1 VLVFVVFKVSGIDH
15 GTKETFIIANSSTTL
30 LIVPSIGK
38 YFLTI
43 ASIAGHRSLTVL
55 VLGLLIVMLPA
66 PFITGRILAIAQ
78 APIAE
83 EKAPE
88 LGKIVF
94 IDYGRP
100 GKDPPGRQQQQE
112 EDIHSGASSST
123 DPCGDGSS
131 QYSLSQPKWNSFPV
145 SYYLNSNAVTSGV
158 DRSAA
163 RQALVNAFNTI
174 DRENHPS
181 VTFFTRTYDSTN
193 AKIKVSW
200 AAIDGSGGALARTT
214 VWYNTATKVISKAEV
229 VFDTGD
235 KWFISSQPSCAGIA
249 GSPFDIENVAV
260 HEIGHAVGLGHVS
273 DTKLTMY
280 GSAAQGETLKRSL
293 GIGDQRG
300 IDAIY

>member
-1 VLVFVVFKVSGIDH
+1 M
-15 GTKETFIIANSSTTL
+15 
-30 LIVPSIGK
+30 LIVPLIRK
-38 YFLTI
+38 YLLGLTYI
-43 ASIAGHRSLTVL
+43 TRHHTSTVL
-55 VLGLLIVMLPA
+55 VLALLLVTLA
-66 PFITGRILAIAQ
+66 TPFTAEMMIATAQ
-78 APIAE
+78 APIAQ

-88 LGKIVF
+88 LEKIVF

-100 GKDPPGRQQQQE
+100 GKDPPGKQQQQE

-131 QYSLSQPKWNSFPV
+131 LYSLSQTKWNSFPV

-193 AKIKVSW
+193 AKIKVWW

-235 KWFISSQPSCAGIA
+235 KWFVSSKWSCAGIA

-293 GIGDQRG
+293 GIGDQKG

>member
-1 VLVFVVFKVSGIDH
+1 M
-15 GTKETFIIANSSTTL
+15 
-30 LIVPSIGK
+30 
-38 YFLTI
+38 LT
-43 ASIAGHRSLTVL
+43 
-55 VLGLLIVMLPA
+55 A
-66 PFITGRILAIAQ
+66 PFTAGRMLATAQ

-88 LGKIVF
+88 LEKIVF

-112 EDIHSGASSST
+112 EEDIHSGASGST

-131 QYSLSQPKWNSFPV
+131 RYALSQIKWNTFPV
-145 SYYLNSNAVTSGV
+145 SYHINANGVTSGI
-158 DRSAA
+158 DRSDA
-163 RQALVNAFNTI
+163 RVAVVNAFNTI
-174 DRENHPS
+174 DNENHPGG
-181 VTFFTRTYDSTN
+181 TFFTRTFDSSN
-193 AKIKVSW
+193 AKIKVWW
-200 AAIDGSGGALARTT
+200 ASIDGSGGALARTT
-214 VWYNTATKVISKAEV
+214 VWYNTATKVISRADI

-235 KWFISSQPSCAGIA
+235 KWFISSKSSCAGIS
-249 GSPFDIENVAV
+249 GSPFDIRNVAV
-260 HEIGHAVGLGHVS
+260 HEVGHAIGLGYAS

>member
-1 VLVFVVFKVSGIDH
+1 MTRHH
-15 GTKETFIIANSSTTL
+15 G
-30 LIVPSIGK
+30 
-38 YFLTI
+38 
-43 ASIAGHRSLTVL
+43 LTVL
-55 VLGLLIVMLPA
+55 VLGLLAAMLTA
-66 PFITGRILAIAQ
+66 PFTAGRMLATAQ

-100 GKDPPGRQQQQE
+100 GKDPPGRQQQEE
-112 EDIHSGASSST
+112 EDIHSGASGST

-131 QYSLSQPKWNSFPV
+131 QYALSQIKWNTFPV
-145 SYYLNSNAVTSGV
+145 SYHVNSNAVTSGV
-158 DRSAA
+158 DKQSARLA
-163 RQALVNAFNTI
+163 VVNAFNTI
-174 DRENHPS
+174 DNENHPGG
-181 VTFFTRTYDSTN
+181 TFFIRTSDSSN
-193 AKIKVSW
+193 AKIKVWW

-214 VWYNTATKVISKAEV
+214 VSYNTATKVIVKADI

-235 KWFISSQPSCAGIA
+235 KWFISSTRSCAGIA
-249 GSPFDIENVAV
+249 GSPFDIRNVAV
-260 HEIGHAVGLGHVS
+260 HEVGHAVGLGHAS
-273 DTKLTMY
+273 DIKLTMY